1 MTEKELIGAP
11 YVRSSTALLRDVV
24 VVDPGAALDA
34 VAPLHGEP
42 SPIVSRA
49 KEQHTILIR
58 TLRDYGVRVHPLSV
72 EDNTGEATFVGDCA
86 LVVASGAILLRPHRI
101 ERRREIVAV
110 EGKLEQLGIPVL
122 GKIEAPGLLD
132 GGDVVVAGDT
142 AYVGVPHKRSR
153 SNVLARNQLASL
165 LAPFGIKVVEVAMD
179 ESIRRLNDVF
189 SAVADDVVV
198 AASDFVD
205 VASLDGKTNV
215 VNIPRG
221 DEYGASI
228 LTLAPRRA
236 ITNLRFRVAVPLLR
250 KAKIDVVAIDLW
262 EFGKVGG
269 GPPSLVL
276 PLKRGA

>member
-11 YVRSSTALLRDVV
+11 YVRSSTAQLRDVV

-58 TLRDYGVRVHPLSV
+58 TLRDYGVRVHPVSV
-72 EDNTGEATFVGDCA
+72 DDNTGEATFVGDCA
-86 LVVASGAILLRPHRI
+86 LVVESGAILLRPHRI
-101 ERRREIVAV
+101 ERRREVLAV

-142 AYVGVPHKRSR
+142 AYVGVPRKNPR
-153 SNVLARNQLASL
+153 SNGLARNQLASL
-165 LAPFGIKVVEVAMD
+165 LSPFGIKVVELAMD

-189 SAVADDVVV
+189 SSVADDAVV
-198 AASDFVD
+198 AATDFVD
-205 VASLDGKTNV
+205 VAALNGKANV
-215 VNIPRG
+215 VAIPRG
-221 DEYGASI
+221 DEYGASV
-228 LTLAPRRA
+228 LSLGPRRA
-236 ITNLRFRVAVPLLR
+236 IANLRFRVAVPLLR
-250 KAKIDVVAIDLW
+250 KAKIDVAAIDLW

-276 PLKRGA
+276 PLKRGV